1 MSTDEDVGI
10 RLFDKLRTGTDTDL
24 SHRLFEKSMDLMDT
38 GAPAECYEMYSETLD
53 NGVIHVPVDIWHY
66 YENPSYSAIID
77 LFILPAYDY
86 IEKDKIHN
94 KSLNPDWIAYC
105 SAIEFIAIELYIKSE
120 RDMVFAC
127 NTILENVTN
136 ILNGHYFERDVRPY
150 DVVTGKMYERAQEFL
165 EDILEFL
172 TSESDFH
179 GIFDYAE

>member
-1 MSTDEDVGI
+1 MSSGEV
-10 RLFDKLRTGTDTDL
+10 TDL

-38 GAPAECYEMYSETLD
+38 GAPAECYEVYVETLD
-53 NGVIHVPVDIWHY
+53 NGVIHIPVDIWHY

-86 IEKDKIHN
+86 IEKDNSHN

-105 SAIEFIAIELYIKSE
+105 SAIEFIARELYSRSE
-120 RDMVFAC
+120 WDMSMAC
-127 NTILENVTN
+127 STILEGVTY
-136 ILNGHYFERDVRPY
+136 ILNEHFYYRDVRPY
-150 DVVTGKMYERAQEFL
+150 DEVTGKMYERAQEFL

-179 GIFDYAE
+179 GIYDYIE